1 MIKEKE
7 LVEFKPV
14 IKYPNAQGLNLD
26 AILKKIRDEAHD
38 NGVSVAFYSDE
49 VKYAGLGAG
58 KESCLVLYHPEHEK
72 DYFKFCIRVRHQG
85 NYAFVTVEN
94 FGVSVQIGN
103 LNSKE
108 NVSQTLKYGSGSE
121 KVGALIGGGIRTL
134 LKGGANKQKLEE
146 EQMWY
151 AVVSDIFDKLIEI

>member
-7 LVEFKPV
+7 LREYKPV

-26 AILKKIRDEAHD
+26 VLLKKIRDEAYN
-38 NGVSVAFYSDE
+38 NGVGVAFHSDE

-58 KESCLVLYHPEHEK
+58 KEPCIVLYHPEHEK

-85 NYAFVTVEN
+85 NYAFVTVEI
-94 FGVSVQIGN
+94 FGESVQGGN
-103 LNSKE
+103 ANSKE
-108 NVSQTLKYGSGSE
+108 NMSNTLKYGSGSE
-121 KVGALIGGGIRTL
+121 KVGALIGGGVRAL
-134 LKGGANKQKLEE
+134 LKGGANKQKLEA